1 MRYGREW
8 PDELAALAALAG
20 LISAAD
26 AAVVLRGESSPD
38 GFGDGAAY
46 RAMARGEPGA
56 PPFQRRVLMPALVRG
71 LQGDDRLSGFR
82 AVALSA
88 VAAGAIGT
96 GLLGARV
103 ARSCGVGRS
112 EARLAGVL
120 SGALVPAM
128 PHSTRMAVQMPV
140 FNDQLSVAAGALWL
154 LLGPSRRHP
163 LASPAALAAGLTRE
177 QWILVVGTVLP
188 LLGRSRP
195 VLAAHL
201 AALAIAT
208 GVVLAQPAGPGSEVY
223 PPRLALRRLA
233 SREGFVEVLWG
244 LGFANGLLP
253 VLLPAALRR
262 VRGRCADRPTLAAL
276 LRVVAAQTALALV
289 GGSDTP
295 RLVHGALPFLTAA
308 TVGVAVAEG
317 DRRLAPVLAG
327 TLAGWRPLTRLAGSA
342 RAYEEFYLPFMH
354 GLLRRRV
361 AADVARVLGALAVVA
376 AAQRMALGASRQGR

>member
-1 MRYGREW
+1 MRRGRGW
-8 PDELAALAALAG
+8 PGELATLAAVAVL
-20 LISAAD
+20 LSTAD
-26 AAVVLRGESSPD
+26 AAMALRGKSSPD

-56 PPFQRRVLMPALVRG
+56 PPFQRRVLMPMLVRG
-71 LQGDDRLSGFR
+71 LQGDDRLAGFR

-88 VAAGAIGT
+88 VAAGAIVT

-103 ARSCGVGRS
+103 ACSCGAGRS
-112 EARLAGVL
+112 EARLAGAL

-128 PHSTRMAVQMPV
+128 PHCTRMAVQMPV

-154 LLGPSRRHP
+154 LLGPCRRHP

-177 QWILVVGTVLP
+177 QWVLVVGTVLP

-201 AALAIAT
+201 TALAIAT

-223 PPRLALRRLA
+223 PPGLALRRLV
-233 SREGFVEVLWG
+233 SREGLVEVLWG
-244 LGFANGLLP
+244 LGFTGGLLP

-262 VRGRCADRPTLAAL
+262 VRGRCADCPTLAAL
-276 LRVVAAQTALALV
+276 LRVAGVQTALALV

-295 RLVHGALPFLTAA
+295 RLLHGALPFLTAA
-308 TVGVAVAEG
+308 TVGVAAAER

-327 TLAGWRPLTRLAGSA
+327 TLALWRPLTRLAGST
-342 RAYEEFYLPFMH
+342 RAYEQFYLPYMH
-354 GLLRRRV
+354 GLLRRRL
-361 AADVARVLGALAVVA
+361 AADVARVLGALALLA
-376 AAQRMALGASRQGR
+376 AVRRLGWE

>member
-1 MRYGREW
+1 MRRERGW
-8 PDELAALAALAG
+8 PDELAALAALAV
-20 LISAAD
+20 LISTAD
-26 AAVVLRGESSPD
+26 AAVALRGKSSPD

-71 LQGDDRLSGFR
+71 LQGDDRLAGFR

-88 VAAGAIGT
+88 VAAGAVGT
-96 GLLGARV
+96 GLVGARV
-103 ARSCGVGRS
+103 ARCCGAGRGP
-112 EARLAGVL
+112 ARLAGVL

-128 PHSTRMAVQMPV
+128 PHGTRLAVQMPV
-140 FNDQLSVAAGALWL
+140 FNDQLSVAAGTLWL
-154 LLGPSRRHP
+154 LLGPRRHP
-163 LASPAALAAGLTRE
+163 LASPAAALAAGLTRE
-177 QWILVVGTVLP
+177 QWVLVVGTVLP

-244 LGFANGLLP
+244 LGFAGGLLP
-253 VLLPAALRR
+253 VLLPAALRQ
-262 VRGRCADRPTLAAL
+262 VRGRCGGCPTLAAL
-276 LRVVAAQTALALV
+276 LRVVAVQTALALV

-308 TVGVAVAEG
+308 TVGVAAAEG

-327 TLAGWRPLTRLAGSA
+327 TLALWRPLTRLAGSA
-342 RAYEEFYLPFMH
+342 RAYEEFYLPYMH
-354 GLLRRRV
+354 GLLCRRL
-361 AADVARVLGALAVVA
+361 AADAARVLGALAVVA
-376 AAQRMALGASRQGR
+376 AVRRLALGASRQGR